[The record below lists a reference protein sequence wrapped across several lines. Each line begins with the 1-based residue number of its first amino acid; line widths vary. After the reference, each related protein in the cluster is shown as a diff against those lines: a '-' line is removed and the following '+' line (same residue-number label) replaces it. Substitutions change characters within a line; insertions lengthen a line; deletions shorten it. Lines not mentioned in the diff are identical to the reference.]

1 MVSSKNLAIT
11 EKITATSL
19 SNLALSAFQSVS
31 LETQEL
37 LLQSKN
43 EQTFSGLLAAALQN
57 TPSIKPGSALVEIK
71 GINYIVKGS
80 VSRNFH
86 DIAVVNQVAQTEILI
101 ENKVWYHFDG
111 AKGKKIAKIEPNV
124 ISELKDDIFKIQLT
138 LRELDAKARAFII
151 VHIVTPADIERIPK
165 SYLSAHRSSFA
176 RVGGDWDRYRREGLE
191 GISNSF
197 VLHQSEY
204 KSPVVIKSAT
214 VSRNDTQGFIDI
226 FCVEVK
232 R

>member
-1 MVSSKNLAIT
+1 MSSKNLAIT
-11 EKITATSL
+11 EEITASSL
-19 SNLALSAFQSVS
+19 SNLALSCFQSVS

-57 TPSIKPGSALVEIK
+57 MESVAPGSALVEIK
-71 GINYIVKGS
+71 GANYTQKDS

-86 DIAVVNQVAQTEILI
+86 DIAIVNQNAQSEILI

-111 AKGKKIAKIEPNV
+111 AKGKKTAKIEPNV
-124 ISELKDDIFKIQLT
+124 ISELKDDIFKVQLT
-138 LRELDAKARAFII
+138 LSQLDEKARAFIL
-151 VHIVTPADIERIPK
+151 VHIVTPANIELIPK
-165 SYLSAHRSSFA
+165 SYLSAHKSSFA
-176 RVGGDWDRYRREGLE
+176 RVGGDWGRYRHEGLE

-197 VLHQSEY
+197 SLFESQY
-204 KSPVVIKSAT
+204 KSPVVIKSANVIT
-214 VSRNDTQGFIDI
+214 NEALGFIDI
-226 FCVEVK
+226 FSVEVK